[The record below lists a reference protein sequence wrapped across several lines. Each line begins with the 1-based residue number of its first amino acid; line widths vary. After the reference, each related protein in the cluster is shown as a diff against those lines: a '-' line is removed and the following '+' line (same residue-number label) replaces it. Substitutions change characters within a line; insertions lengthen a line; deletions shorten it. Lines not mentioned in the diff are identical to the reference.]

1 MVFEKSI
8 LISNDIWEKVKSN
21 NNNNFSSI
29 KKKKKKSSA
38 PPIKKPKLQEEQK
51 QKLLT
56 IPKHSIRY
64 ELNERAKEHRKKSN
78 IMKNAKILAKGI
90 RADEEIL
97 KFFRPNEKPFIYKLL
112 KFLRMNG
119 DVITW
124 DDDTLEVN
132 INGRDYPGSSIVDIL
147 SYLADKNSNDLFY
160 TTGDYDTT
168 DRLMLGMPQNTI
180 EVVKAL
186 NYLIPSGGYDDL
198 FQKLGFDMKKARML
212 GEIKKKKQIANTKVF
227 NTKAKQYNRN
237 DLEAEEER
245 AKRTMRQ
252 SLGIMGRLEDQY
264 DRDKKKSYSDS
275 KYSTFIQ
282 REQNDPR
289 VKMNKQQGDIFL
301 QYQKGV
307 LSEEEAT
314 DKILRHALKSR
325 RRQLFKHHDDDD
337 DDDVEEAEGGKD
349 SEDDEE
355 FFDTSDVIFSPKN
368 REEALIKKNIQT
380 DKVLDLIANT
390 TPTVAQQAQTP
401 TIAQQ
406 TDMYNLRTTAERK
419 PTQKYTPSTYNN
431 QQKTKKEK
439 KSGSEKKRRR
449 KIRQTESEKEK
460 EKI

>member
-1 MVFEKSI
+1 
-8 LISNDIWEKVKSN
+8 
-21 NNNNFSSI
+21 
-29 KKKKKKSSA
+29 
-38 PPIKKPKLQEEQK
+38 
-51 QKLLT
+51 
-56 IPKHSIRY
+56 
-64 ELNERAKEHRKKSN
+64 
-78 IMKNAKILAKGI
+78 MKNAKILAKGI

-198 FQKLGFDMKKARML
+198 FQKLGFDMKKAHRL

-227 NTKAKQYNRN
+227 NTKAKQYNKN

-245 AKRTMRQ
+245 AKRTMRR
-252 SLGIMGRLEDQY
+252 SLGIMGELEDQY

-301 QYQKGV
+301 QYQKDA
-307 LSEEEAT
+307 LSREKVT
-314 DKILRHALKSR
+314 DKILHHALKSR
-325 RRQLFKHHDDDD
+325 RRQLFKHDDD
-337 DDDVEEAEGGKD
+337 DDDVQGAEGGKE
-349 SEDDEE
+349 SEEEE
-355 FFDTSDVIFSPKN
+355 FFDTSDIIFSPED
-368 REEALIKKNIQT
+368 RERALIRKNIQT

-390 TPTVAQQAQTP
+390 APTVAQQAQTP
-401 TIAQQ
+401 TVAQQ
-406 TDMYNLRTTAERK
+406 ADMYNLRTTAERK
-419 PTQKYTPSTYNN
+419 PTQKFTPSTYNN
-431 QQKTKKEK
+431 QQKT
-439 KSGSEKKRRR
+439 
-449 KIRQTESEKEK
+449 
-460 EKI
+460 

>member
-1 MVFEKSI
+1 MAFKKSI

-21 NNNNFSSI
+21 NNNFSSI
-29 KKKKKKSSA
+29 KKKKKKKKSSS

-78 IMKNAKILAKGI
+78 LMKNAKILGKGI

-198 FQKLGFDMKKARML
+198 FRKLGFDMKKAHRL

-227 NTKAKQYNRN
+227 NTKAKQYNKN

-245 AKRTMRQ
+245 AKRTMRR
-252 SLGIMGRLEDQY
+252 SLGIMGELEDQY
-264 DRDKKKSYSDS
+264 DRDKKSYSDS

-282 REQNDPR
+282 REQNDPCI
-289 VKMNKQQGDIFL
+289 KMNKHQGDVFL
-301 QYQKGV
+301 QYQKGA
-307 LSEEEAT
+307 LSREEAT
-314 DKILRHALKSR
+314 DKILGHALKSR
-325 RRQLFKHHDDDD
+325 RWQLFKHADDDD
-337 DDDVEEAEGGKD
+337 DDDVQGAEGGKE
-349 SEDDEE
+349 SEDDEEE
-355 FFDTSDVIFSPKN
+355 FFDTSDIIFSPED
-368 REEALIKKNIQT
+368 RERALIRKNIQT

-390 TPTVAQQAQTP
+390 APTVAQQA
-401 TIAQQ
+401 
-406 TDMYNLRTTAERK
+406 DMYNLRTTAERK
-419 PTQKYTPSTYNN
+419 PTQKFTPSTYNN
-431 QQKTKKEK
+431 QQKTKKK
-439 KSGSEKKRRR
+439 KQSGSEKRRR

-460 EKI
+460 I